1 MECSEQVY
9 TEALIHNKGLIYA
22 IVNRFLHRGVE
33 EDDLFQIASI
43 GLLKAQERFDESLGL
58 KFSTYAVPVM
68 IGEIKR
74 YLRDNGPV
82 KVSRNYKILA
92 QKATYLREQ
101 CIKETGI
108 EPTITEL
115 SDRLSTCPEE
125 LATALCATQPP
136 DSPDRLCDS
145 SQTALTD
152 TSSSETESNLINRLD
167 LSVLIDALPERE
179 KKLIYLRY
187 IKELTQSQTAVFLGV
202 SQVQISRMEKKILEK
217 LRFQL

>member
-1 MECSEQVY
+1 MERSEQVY

-22 IVNRFLHRGVE
+22 VVNRFLHRGVE

-43 GLLKAQERFDESLGL
+43 GFLKAQERFDESLGL

-68 IGEIKR
+68 VGEIKR

-82 KVSRNYKILA
+82 KVSRNYKTLA
-92 QKATYLREQ
+92 QKAIFLREQ
-101 CIKETGI
+101 RIKETGI
-108 EPTITEL
+108 EPTVTEL
-115 SDRLSTCPEE
+115 AGNLSITPEE
-125 LATALCATQPP
+125 LTAALCAAQPP
-136 DSPDRLCDS
+136 ESLDKLYDS
-145 SQTALTD
+145 SQTALAD
-152 TSSSETESNLINRLD
+152 TSSLETENNLVDRLA